1 MISSIALTLTACA
14 SLNSDFE
21 CKMQPGV
28 TCKSL
33 DEINTMVDKGQFS
46 ANDPL
51 DINKSIASEKVLNMW
66 IAPFEDTDG
75 NYHHPHRISTVVAT
89 NDGISQI

>member
-1 MISSIALTLTACA
+1 MISSIAFTLTACA

-33 DEINTMVDKGQFS
+33 DEINTMVDKGQFN

-51 DINKSIASEKVLNMW
+51 DINKSIASEKVLKMW
-66 IAPFEDTDG
+66 IAPYEDMNG
-75 NYHHPHRISTVVAT
+75 NYHDKSNIKAVLS
-89 NDGISQI
+89 